1 MGFTGTV
8 SCIVSKYVFILC
20 ILCQQGDGARNVVY
34 KMRSQDGGRTN
45 SMSIIL
51 MGVKRITCLFKG
63 VHCKDG

>member
-20 ILCQQGDGARNVVY
+20 ILCQQRDGARNVVY
-34 KMRSQDGGRTN
+34 EMRSQDGGRTN
-45 SMSIIL
+45 SMSIIP
-51 MGVKRITCLFKG
+51 MGVKRITCLFK